1 MKLIRGALSLAML
14 LGSVNAACV
23 NFRPPPAP
31 IAASA
36 AGDAPTPVWT
46 RRAGR
51 KLAGSVEVEGNMLY
65 GGGMDRKVHAVDLA
79 SGDVRWSN
87 RLSGMVVGGVLL
99 SGDTV
104 FVASS
109 RPEGRVYALRA
120 DNGKTIWRVST
131 HPIAA
136 PLALIDGILVAETQ
150 RGEVL
155 ALDPATGEVRWRR
168 RVGSARGPATPAGAG
183 SLLVSTTDSL
193 FRLSLSDG
201 RVTHRVP
208 SPGTILAAWLPYRGA
223 LIAGTADSQVV
234 SIRPADLQHN
244 WMVKVDAPVL
254 GTPATIGDTLYVAT
268 RTGSV
273 YRLDP
278 GPAPEA
284 ERIATLEWPITAPVT
299 VMRGQLILGG
309 ADGTIRA
316 LRPNGSEIWRLRVWR
331 PVELGPIPLADGL
344 LAIGGNGDLHRYRR

>member
-1 MKLIRGALSLAML
+1 MRLNRGALSLALL

-46 RRAGR
+46 ARAGR
-51 KLAGSVEVEGNMLY
+51 RLAGNVEVEGNTLY
-65 GGGMDRKVHAVDLA
+65 VGGMDRKVHAVDLA
-79 SGDVRWSN
+79 SGDVRWST

-109 RPEGRVYALRA
+109 RPEGRVHALRGA
-120 DNGKTIWRVST
+120 NGKTIWRVSAD
-131 HPIAA
+131 PIAA
-136 PLALIDGILVAETQ
+136 PLALIGGMLVAETQ

-155 ALDPATGEVRWRR
+155 ALDPASGKVRWRR
-168 RVGSARGPATPAGAG
+168 RVGVARGPATPAGAG
-183 SLLVSTTDSL
+183 ALLISTTDSL
-193 FRLSLSDG
+193 FRLSLADG
-201 RVTHRVP
+201 RITHRVA
-208 SPGTILAAWLPYRGA
+208 SPGTVVAAWLPHHGA

-234 SIRPADLQHN
+234 SIGPADLHRN
-244 WMVKVDAPVL
+244 WTVEVDAPVL
-254 GTPATIGDTLYVAT
+254 GGPAAIGDTLFLAT
-268 RTGSV
+268 RIGSV
-273 YRLDP
+273 YRIDP
-278 GPAPEA
+278 ASEPKAK
-284 ERIATLEWPITAPVT
+284 RIASLEWPVTAPVT
-299 VMRGQLILGG
+299 IMRGQILLGG

-316 LRPNGSEIWRLRVWR
+316 LRPDGSEIWRLRVWR